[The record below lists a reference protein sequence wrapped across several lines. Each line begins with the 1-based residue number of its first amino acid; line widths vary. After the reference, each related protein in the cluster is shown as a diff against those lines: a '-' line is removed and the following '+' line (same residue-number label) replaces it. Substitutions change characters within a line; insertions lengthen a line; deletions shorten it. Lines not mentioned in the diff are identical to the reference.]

1 MKDWEKKG
9 EDVSID
15 CVLVGVFRSRVALF
29 DERQRA
35 TTWDQDGT
43 SLPRRGST
51 EHSTEL
57 ITHGFFTH

>member
-15 CVLVGVFRSRVALF
+15 CVLVSVFRSRVALF

-43 SLPRRGST
+43 SL
-51 EHSTEL
+51 
-57 ITHGFFTH
+57 